1 MIVAGLKVNQP
12 KFVKLNNGRIIKKV
26 DEQYIRE
33 DIPCGPKDC
42 AFCDKNY
49 SKSPVTDIRL
59 PYATWN

>member
-33 DIPCGPKDC
+33 DIPCGLKDC

-49 SKSPVTDIRL
+49 SKHL
-59 PYATWN
+59 